1 MLQLEICK
9 FLAGDFSVQL
19 TIFLWMKVSSVIKTL
34 IFLSA
39 AHIKGNMSNLT
50 IKSFS
55 FTLSNYYMFVYIVNS
70 GTFIDVFEPY

>member
-1 MLQLEICK
+1 VDEGQ
-9 FLAGDFSVQL
+9 FSDQDFN
-19 TIFLWMKVSSVIKTL
+19 
-34 IFLSA
+34 FLSA

-70 GTFIDVFEPY
+70 GTFIDVFELGIQNSDKIIKDAF